1 LNDGRECKHQAKG
14 AKKTVT
20 TIKYFR
26 NSEDAQTFR
35 AGQIVFTEGDPGNM
49 MYAVLEGE
57 VDIMVGDQVVGIIP
71 AGSIVGEMALIDHS
85 PRSASAVARTECRLV
100 PIDERRFLFMVQ
112 QTPNFSLDV
121 MRIMASRLRDMDA
134 LMDSRS

>member
-1 LNDGRECKHQAKG
+1 VCKHQAKG

-57 VDIMVGDQVVGIIP
+57 VDIMVGDQVVGTIP

-85 PRSASAVARTECRLV
+85 PRSATAVARTECKLV

-121 MRIMASRLRDMDA
+121 MRIMAARLRDMDA

>member
-1 LNDGRECKHQAKG
+1 M
-14 AKKTVT
+14 T

-35 AGQIVFTEGDPGNM
+35 AGQVIFNEGDPGNM
-49 MYAVLEGE
+49 MYAIVEGE
-57 VDIMVGDQVVGIIP
+57 VDIVVADRVVNTIP

-85 PRSASAVARTECRLV
+85 PRSATAVARTECRLV
-100 PIDERRFLFMVQ
+100 PVDERRFLFMVQ

-121 MRIMASRLRDMDA
+121 MRILASRLREMDA
-134 LMDSRS
+134 RAAGNT

>member
-1 LNDGRECKHQAKG
+1 M
-14 AKKTVT
+14 T

-26 NSEDAQTFR
+26 NATDAQTFR
-35 AGQIVFTEGDPGNM
+35 PGQVIFSEGDPGNM
-49 MYAVLEGE
+49 MYAILEGE
-57 VDIMVGDQVVGIIP
+57 VDIVVADQVVNTIP

-85 PRSASAVARTECRLV
+85 ARSATAVARTACKLV

-121 MRIMASRLRDMDA
+121 MRILATRLREMDA
-134 LMDSRS
+134 KAASKR

>member
-1 LNDGRECKHQAKG
+1 MNDGRKYKHQARG

-57 VDIMVGDQVVGIIP
+57 VDIMVGDQVVGTIP

-85 PRSASAVARTECRLV
+85 PRSATAVARTECRLV

-121 MRIMASRLRDMDA
+121 MRIMAARLRDMDA

>member
-1 LNDGRECKHQAKG
+1 MCKHQAKG

-35 AGQIVFTEGDPGNM
+35 AGQIVFNEGDPGNM

-57 VDIMVGDQVVGIIP
+57 VDIMVGDQVVGTIP

-100 PIDERRFLFMVQ
+100 PIDERRLLFMVH

>member
-1 LNDGRECKHQAKG
+1 MNDGRECKHQAKG

-57 VDIMVGDQVVGIIP
+57 VDIMVGDQVVGTIP

-85 PRSASAVARTECRLV
+85 PRSATAVARTECRLV

-121 MRIMASRLRDMDA
+121 MRIMAARLRDMDA

>member
-1 LNDGRECKHQAKG
+1 MNDGRKYKHQARG

-49 MYAVLEGE
+49 MYAILEGE
-57 VDIMVGDQVVGIIP
+57 VEIMVGDQVVGIIP

-85 PRSASAVARTECRLV
+85 PRSATAVARTECRLV

-121 MRIMASRLRDMDA
+121 MRIMAARLRDMDA

>member
-1 LNDGRECKHQAKG
+1 LNDGREYKHQARG

-49 MYAVLEGE
+49 MYAILEGE

-85 PRSASAVARTECRLV
+85 PRSATAVARTECRLV

-121 MRIMASRLRDMDA
+121 MRIMAARLRDMDA

>member
-57 VDIMVGDQVVGIIP
+57 VDIMVGDQVVGTIP

-85 PRSASAVARTECRLV
+85 PRSATAVARTECRLV

-121 MRIMASRLRDMDA
+121 MRIMAARLRDMDA